1 MALFKAPERLCIDAP
16 DLAIKADDQIVISC
30 ILVERPIDLSAPPE
44 VSCESCLIVLA
55 PKLKRLKEFVLCKV
69 QINQVCLSHMPPE
82 AMTMMG
88 VAKAAMVPRIIAASS
103 SRERSS
109 KLSMMSPKGATAS
122 VVL

>member
-55 PKLKRLKEFVLCKV
+55 PQLECIKKLVLGEV
-69 QINQVCLSHMPPE
+69 QVDQVCLSHMPPE

-88 VAKAAMVPRIIAASS
+88 VAKAAMAPIIIAASS
-103 SRERSS
+103 SRERNS

>member
-1 MALFKAPERLCIDAP
+1 MVLFKAPERLCIDP
-16 DLAIKADDQIVISC
+16 TDLAVKADDQIVISR
-30 ILVERPIDLSAPPE
+30 ILIEGPVDLSTAAE

-55 PKLKRLKEFVLCKV
+55 PQLECIKKLVLGEV
-69 QINQVCLSHMPPE
+69 QVDQVCLSHMPPE

-103 SRERSS
+103 SRERNS